1 MVYRPD
7 QNGADFEIRRPEE
20 FAAHEVSFINRVYG
34 SMTLGLLVTAVASWL
49 TYQNV
54 EPQTLMKVIYPCIF
68 AELILVFALSWAIT
82 KLPPILAFVGF
93 LGYAALNG
101 VTLSTIFYAYEIG
114 VIWQAFLVTSL
125 TFGATS
131 LYGTLTQKN
140 LSGLGGLLSI
150 ALFGIIIA
158 TVVNLFLHSAAMDFA
173 ISILGVGIFAGLT
186 AYDSQKIRQIHEEG
200 YGHPGI
206 AILGA
211 LELYLDFV
219 NMFLYLLKIL
229 GRKK

>member
-1 MVYRPD
+1 MVYRPEHESM
-7 QNGADFEIRRPEE
+7 DFEVSSKE
-20 FAAHEVSFINRVYG
+20 FASNEVSFINKVYG
-34 SMTLGLLVTAVASWL
+34 SMTLGLLLTAIVSWI
-49 TYQNV
+49 TYQSV
-54 EPQTLMKVIYPCIF
+54 EPQTLAKVMYPCIF

-82 KLPPILAFVGF
+82 KLPPLLAFVGF

-101 VTLSTIFYAYEIG
+101 VTLSVIFYGYELG
-114 VIWQAFLVTSL
+114 AIWQAFLVTSL

-131 LYGTLTQKN
+131 LYGTLTRKN
-140 LSGLGGLLSI
+140 LSGLGGFCYM

-158 TVVNLFLHSAAMDFA
+158 TVVNFFLHSEAMDFV
-173 ISILGVGIFAGLT
+173 ISILGVAIFSGLT
-186 AYDSQKIRQIHEEG
+186 AYDSQKIRKIHEAG
-200 YGHPGI
+200 YGHSGI

-219 NMFLYLLKIL
+219 NMFLYLLRLL

>member
-7 QNGADFEIRRPEE
+7 QEGAGFEINPQEY
-20 FAAHEVSFINRVYG
+20 AAHEVSFINKVYG
-34 SMTLGLLVTAVASWL
+34 SMTLGLLVTAIASWL

-54 EPQTLMKVIYPCIF
+54 APETLMNVIYPCIF

-101 VTLSTIFYAYEIG
+101 VTLSTIFYFYQLG

-131 LYGTLTQKN
+131 LYGTLTRKN
-140 LSGLGGLLSI
+140 LSGLGGFCSM

-158 TVVNLFLHSAAMDFA
+158 TVVNLFLHSEAMDFFLC
-173 ISILGVGIFAGLT
+173 ILGVGIFAGLT
-186 AYDSQKIRQIHEEG
+186 AYDSQKIRQIHEAG
-200 YGHPGI
+200 YGHSGI

-211 LELYLDFV
+211 LELYLDFI
-219 NMFLYLLKIL
+219 NMFLYLLRLL